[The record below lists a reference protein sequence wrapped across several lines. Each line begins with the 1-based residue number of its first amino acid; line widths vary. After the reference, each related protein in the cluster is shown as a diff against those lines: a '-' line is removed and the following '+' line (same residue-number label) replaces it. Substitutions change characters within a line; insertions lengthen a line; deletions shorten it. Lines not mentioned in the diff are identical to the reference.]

1 VNQLKTKL
9 TERFPALASRDYVI
23 FVVGQLLSVIGTW
36 AQSTALPY
44 LAYRISGRPFDLGL
58 IGFSN
63 TLPTLLFALPAG
75 VLVERWD
82 KRQTVIVLQ
91 AVMALQAFGLAWL
104 AYTNRLQIWHIIAL
118 AFFFGSAVSIEVTAR
133 QSMLIEL
140 AGREA
145 LPSAIALQTT
155 AFNTG
160 RVLGPMLAAW
170 LISATGSE
178 GSVFLANGISF
189 LFVIAG
195 LLVARTRFKV
205 RKEAKAK
212 GGLKEEFRAG
222 IAYIRSSPV
231 VLSVILMAALVGFF
245 GVPLTQQIPAVAR
258 DVLKSALDTETAIAT
273 RTSNLYA
280 AQGVGALTAAFLAAY
295 LASAN
300 RQNMLMLGQA
310 SFVFPIIALGFV
322 RDVNAALFL
331 LALVGW
337 GTVTQLVTMNTLIQ
351 VEVPDHLRGR
361 VFSVYFWALQGVA
374 PFGSIVIGWM
384 AQTWNVPVTI
394 IVGGT
399 TCLIGI
405 LAIRLTL
412 RKKETQQEAA
422 QGAGESSG

>member
-1 VNQLKTKL
+1 MNRLQSKL
-9 TERFPALASRDYVI
+9 IERFPALASRDFVI
-23 FVVGQLLSVIGTW
+23 FVIGQLVSVIGTW

-44 LAYRISGRPFDLGL
+44 LAYRISGRPLDLGL

-82 KRQTVIVLQ
+82 KRRTVIVFQ
-91 AVMALQAFGLAWL
+91 AIMSLQAFGLAWL
-104 AYTNRLQIWHIIAL
+104 AYTDRLEIWHIIAL

-160 RVLGPMLAAW
+160 RVLGPIIAAW
-170 LISATGSE
+170 LISTTGNE

-195 LLVARTRFKV
+195 LFVARTRFKV
-205 RKEAKAK
+205 QKEAKEESNLR
-212 GGLKEEFRAG
+212 GEFKEG
-222 IAYIRSSPV
+222 ISYIRNNAV
-231 VLSVILMAALVGFF
+231 VMSVILMASLVGFF
-245 GVPLTQQIPAVAR
+245 GIPLIQQIPAVAR
-258 DVLKSALDTETAIAT
+258 DVLKTALDTEAVIAT

-295 LASAN
+295 LVSTN
-300 RQNMLMLGQA
+300 KQKMLALGQA
-310 SFVFPIIALGFV
+310 LFVFPIIALGFV
-322 RDVNAALFL
+322 REVN
-331 LALVGW
+331 LALLLLVFVGW
-337 GTVTQLVTMNTLIQ
+337 GTVMQLVTMNTMIQ
-351 VEVPDHLRGR
+351 VDVPDSLRGR

-374 PFGSIVIGWM
+374 PFGSIVIGWI
-384 AQTWNVPVTI
+384 AQTWNVPITI

-399 TCLIGI
+399 VCLLGI
-405 LAIRLTL
+405 LGIRLTF
-412 RKKETQQEAA
+412 RNVHK
-422 QGAGESSG
+422 SSG

>member
-1 VNQLKTKL
+1 MNRFKAKL
-9 TERFPALASRDYVI
+9 IERFPALASRDFVI
-23 FVVGQLLSVIGTW
+23 FVIGQLVSVVGTW

-44 LAYRISGRPFDLGL
+44 LAYRISGRPLDLGL

-82 KRQTVIVLQ
+82 KRKTVIVFQ
-91 AVMALQAFGLAWL
+91 AIMSLQAFGLAFL
-104 AYTNRLQIWHIIAL
+104 AFTNRIEIWHIVVL

-160 RVLGPMLAAW
+160 RVLGPITAAW
-170 LISATGSE
+170 LISATGNE
-178 GSVFLANGISF
+178 GSVFLVNGISF

-195 LLVARTRFKV
+195 LFIAKTRFKV
-205 RKEAKAK
+205 EKETKSK
-212 GGLKEEFRAG
+212 GNLQGELKEG
-222 IAYIRSSPV
+222 IAYIRNSTAIMSI
-231 VLSVILMAALVGFF
+231 ILTAALIGFF
-245 GVPLTQQIPAVAR
+245 GIPLIQQIPAVAR
-258 DVLKSALDTETAIAT
+258 DVLTTALDTEAMIAA

-295 LASAN
+295 LVSTN
-300 RQNMLMLGQA
+300 KHKMLALGQA
-310 SFVFPIIALGFV
+310 SFVFPLVALGFV
-322 RDVNAALFL
+322 RDIN
-331 LALVGW
+331 LALVLLVFVGW
-337 GTVTQLVTMNTLIQ
+337 GTVTQLVMMNTMIQ
-351 VEVPDHLRGR
+351 IEVPDGLRGR
-361 VFSVYFWALQGVA
+361 VFSIYFWAFQGVA
-374 PFGSIVIGWM
+374 PFGSIVVGWM
-384 AQTWNVPVTI
+384 AQTWNVPITI

-405 LAIRLTL
+405 LAIRFAL
-412 RKKETQQEAA
+412 RGVHKSL
-422 QGAGESSG
+422 G

>member
-1 VNQLKTKL
+1 MNRFKAKL
-9 TERFPALASRDYVI
+9 IERFPALASRDFVI
-23 FVVGQLLSVIGTW
+23 FVIGQLVSVVGTW

-44 LAYRISGRPFDLGL
+44 LAYRISGRPLDLGL

-82 KRQTVIVLQ
+82 KRKTVIVFQ
-91 AVMALQAFGLAWL
+91 AIMSLQAFGLAFL
-104 AYTNRLQIWHIIAL
+104 AFTNRIEIWHIVVL

-160 RVLGPMLAAW
+160 RVLGPITAAW
-170 LISATGSE
+170 LISATGNE
-178 GSVFLANGISF
+178 GSVFLVNGISF

-195 LLVARTRFKV
+195 LFIAKTRFKV
-205 RKEAKAK
+205 EKETKSK
-212 GGLKEEFRAG
+212 GNLQGELKEG
-222 IAYIRSSPV
+222 IAYIRNSTAIMSI
-231 VLSVILMAALVGFF
+231 ILTAALIGFF
-245 GVPLTQQIPAVAR
+245 GIPLIQQIPAVAR
-258 DVLKSALDTETAIAT
+258 DVLATALDTEAMIAA

-295 LASAN
+295 LVSTN
-300 RQNMLMLGQA
+300 KHKMLALGQA
-310 SFVFPIIALGFV
+310 SFVFPLVALGFV
-322 RDVNAALFL
+322 RDIN
-331 LALVGW
+331 LALVLLVFVGW
-337 GTVTQLVTMNTLIQ
+337 GTVTQLVMMNTMIQ
-351 VEVPDHLRGR
+351 IEVPDGLRGR
-361 VFSVYFWALQGVA
+361 VFSIYFWAFQGVA
-374 PFGSIVIGWM
+374 PFGSIVVGWM
-384 AQTWNVPVTI
+384 AQTWNVPITI

-405 LAIRLTL
+405 LAIRFAL
-412 RKKETQQEAA
+412 RGVHKSL
-422 QGAGESSG
+422 G

>member
-1 VNQLKTKL
+1 MNRFTAKL
-9 TERFPALASRDYVI
+9 IERFPALASRDFVI
-23 FVVGQLLSVIGTW
+23 FVVGQLVSVIGTW

-63 TLPTLLFALPAG
+63 TLPTLLFALAGG

-82 KRQTVIVLQ
+82 KRRTVIVFQ
-91 AVMALQAFGLAWL
+91 AIMSLQAFGLAWL
-104 AYTNRLQIWHIIAL
+104 AYTNRLEIWHIIAL
-118 AFFFGSAVSIEVTAR
+118 AFLFGSAVSIEVTAR

-160 RVLGPMLAAW
+160 RVLGPILAAW
-170 LISATGSE
+170 LISATGNE
-178 GSVFLANGISF
+178 GSVFLANGVSF

-195 LLVARTRFKV
+195 LFVARTRFKV
-205 RKEAKAK
+205 QKEAKQE
-212 GGLKEEFRAG
+212 GSLQSEFQAG
-222 IAYIRSSPV
+222 ISYIRGNAV
-231 VLSVILMAALVGFF
+231 ILSVILMAALVGFF
-245 GVPLTQQIPAVAR
+245 GIPLIQQIPAVAR
-258 DVLKSALDTETAIAT
+258 DVLGSALDTEAAIAT

-295 LASAN
+295 LASAD
-300 RQNMLMLGQA
+300 RQMMLMLGQA
-310 SFVFPIIALGFV
+310 AFVFPIIALGFV
-322 RDVNAALFL
+322 RDVPAVLFL

-337 GTVTQLVTMNTLIQ
+337 GTVTQLVTMNTMIQ
-351 VEVPDHLRGR
+351 VEVPDALRGR

-374 PFGSIVIGWM
+374 PFGSIVIGWL

-394 IVGGT
+394 VVGGT
-399 TCLIGI
+399 ICLIGI
-405 LAIRLTL
+405 LVIRFGLWN
-412 RKKETQQEAA
+412 
-422 QGAGESSG
+422 AGKSSG